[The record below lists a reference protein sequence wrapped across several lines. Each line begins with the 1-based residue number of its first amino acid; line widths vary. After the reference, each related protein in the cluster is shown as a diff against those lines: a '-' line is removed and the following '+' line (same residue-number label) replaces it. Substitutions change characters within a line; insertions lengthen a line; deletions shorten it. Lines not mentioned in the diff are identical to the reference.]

1 LTEEAIF
8 LEKVIIFDTYG
19 GLSKLENTATKARTQ
34 MPDFSLMA
42 DRSSKSIAVSG
53 KPAEPRIG
61 MSMSVLLPDG
71 V

>member
-1 LTEEAIF
+1 
-8 LEKVIIFDTYG
+8 
-19 GLSKLENTATKARTQ
+19 

-61 MSMSVLLPDG
+61 MSMSVLLPNG